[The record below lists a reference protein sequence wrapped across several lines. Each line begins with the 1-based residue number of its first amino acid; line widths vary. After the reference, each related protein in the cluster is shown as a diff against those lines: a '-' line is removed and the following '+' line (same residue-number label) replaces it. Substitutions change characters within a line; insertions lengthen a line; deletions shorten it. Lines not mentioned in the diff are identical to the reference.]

1 VPTPLRR
8 SLRHARR
15 WTFYLSAL
23 LLVGVALLVG
33 AASQLLPLVGSHPEH
48 VAAWLSERAG
58 RPVRFDKVETRW
70 TRRGPLLQFD
80 GLRIGE
86 PGQGVRIGRA
96 EVLVAM
102 YSGLLPGQPL
112 TELRLRGLSLTVQR
126 GDDGRW
132 SVRGLPPTE
141 QGGDPLDS
149 LQRLGELQVIGAR
162 VAIDAPSLGLP
173 RQTVPRADLRLRVDG
188 THLRA
193 GMRGWISTGA
203 PPLRL
208 ALDFDRHAGRGR
220 AWLEARPVDLAAWA
234 PLLRF
239 AGVSP
244 TAGQGR
250 ARLWLSLRDAR
261 VDAITGD
268 FDLYK
273 VGLSGAMPAG
283 QQPALPTLALG
294 RVETR
299 WRWQR
304 TATGWRL
311 DVPRLRIGDG
321 KQLHV
326 MDGIGIAGGQG
337 LAVLAGHADVSPLLA
352 VAGLSDRLP
361 PDTRRWIA
369 AAHPRLRLG
378 ALWLAGKGGGPMQVH
393 GRLEELAFDPAG
405 NAPGISGVHG
415 AFEGD
420 ADGFLM
426 GLTPDRPV
434 VLDWPRGFGVVHRVR
449 LSGTVVGWRQ
459 GAGWRIESPALRVQG
474 EGYAADMRGG
484 LWFQGD
490 GTRPWINLAARIDD
504 TPVPVAKKFWI
515 RSMMPAAAV
524 EWLDMALVDGTVS
537 GGQGLAVGDLDD
549 WPFTGHDGRFE
560 ASGHI
565 VDGRIRFQKDWPAM
579 ENLDAGVAFVGN
591 GFALSG
597 RSARLGQVGIQ
608 RVEAGIEDFGKGLLK
623 VRADGQADAAKF
635 VDLLRHSPL
644 HAEHA
649 DVLDHIQTSGDATAS
664 FAMDLPLD
672 NDPATAPRITGDIA
686 LRNARLA
693 DPRWQLA
700 FDNVNGKAGYGD
712 GGFVADRLQVTHL
725 GHPGQLSLRA
735 GDYVR
740 DARQAFEAELAAD
753 LPADT
758 LLDHAPELAWLK
770 PYLDGH
776 SAWTIGVTLPKTP
789 PLAAGAKPVAASIT
803 PPGHLHL
810 HSDLLGTA
818 MSLPAPLDKPASRPL
833 AVDVDSDLPLDGGQ
847 VDVVLGHV
855 LALRARSREGRTGVV
870 AVLGADRVD
879 RDPPAS
885 GWSAFGHADALD
897 ALGWIA
903 LASGR
908 SGSSGGDLPM
918 RVVDVRSDR
927 LQLFGGA
934 FADTRVQMR
943 PVAGGLSVEAS
954 GPNLQGHVAVPD
966 AVAQPVTA
974 HFQRAWWQPQPAL
987 PAASAPPLAAQVD
1000 DTDPAAIPPL
1010 AIDIDDL
1017 HLGQGQW
1024 GALSLRTR
1032 KTAGGLQVQRMTLR
1046 SPKQSLDIGGRWTGR
1061 GSAAGTQVLVS
1072 ADSRDLG
1079 QLSTDLGIGGQV
1091 RGGEGKLVFD
1101 ASWPGSPAAFQLG
1114 QLQGSLTVKA
1124 ENGQL
1129 LEVDPGAGRLLGLV
1143 SVGQLPRRMMLDFRD
1158 FFSKGLAF
1166 NQLSGSMQFGNG
1178 VARTDDLHIDGPA
1191 VKIAIH
1197 GSADLRAETFDQT
1210 VDVNPKSG
1218 NLLTVVGA
1226 VTGGPIGAA
1235 VGAAANAVLG
1245 KPLGEIGARSYHVTG
1260 PWTDP
1265 KVDVVER
1272 APATTPVPATP
1283 PVPASVRP

>member
-1 VPTPLRR
+1 MPTPLRR
-8 SLRHARR
+8 GLRHARR
-15 WTFYLSAL
+15 WSFYLSAL
-23 LLVGVALLVG
+23 LLIGVALLVG

-70 TRRGPLLQFD
+70 TRRGPLMQFD

-86 PGQGVRIGRA
+86 AGQGVRIGRA

-162 VAIDAPSLGLP
+162 ITVDAPALGLESL
-173 RQTVPRADLRLRVDG
+173 QVPRADLRLRVEG
-188 THLRA
+188 HRLRA
-193 GMRGWISTGA
+193 GARGWIGDA
-203 PPLRL
+203 APLRL
-208 ALDFDRHAGRGR
+208 ALDFDRRAGSGR
-220 AWLEARPVDLAAWA
+220 AWLDAQPLDLAAWA
-234 PLLRF
+234 PVLHL
-239 AGVSP
+239 AGIAP
-244 TAGQGR
+244 QAGQGR

-261 VDAITGD
+261 VESVTGD
-268 FDLYK
+268 FDLRR
-273 VGLSGAMPAG
+273 VALTGAMPAG
-283 QQPALPTLALG
+283 EPALPALALG
-294 RVETR
+294 SVETR
-299 WRWQR
+299 WRWRR
-304 TATGWRL
+304 TAEGWRL
-311 DVPRLRIGDG
+311 DVPRLRVGDAA
-321 KQLHV
+321 QRHV
-326 MDGIGIAGGQG
+326 MDGIGIAGGRRI
-337 LAVLAGHADVSPLLA
+337 AVLAGRADVSPLLA
-352 VAGLSDRLP
+352 VAGLSDRLQP
-361 PDTRRWIA
+361 ATRRWIA
-369 AAHPRLRLG
+369 AARPRLRLG
-378 ALWLAGKGGGPMQVH
+378 ALWLAGTAGGGPLQAH
-393 GRLEELAFDPAG
+393 GRLEELAFDPVG
-405 NAPGISGVHG
+405 NAPGVSGVHG

-459 GAGWRIESPALRVQG
+459 GAGWRVESPALRVQG

-490 GTRPWINLAARIDD
+490 GTRPWIDLAAKIDD

-524 EWLDMALVDGTVS
+524 EWLDMALVDGTIV

-549 WPFTGHDGRFE
+549 WPFIGRNGRFE
-560 ASGHI
+560 ASGRI
-565 VDGRIRFQKDWPAM
+565 VDGQIRFQKDWPAM

-591 GFALSG
+591 GFALGG
-597 RSARLGQVGIQ
+597 RGARLGQVGID
-608 RVEAGIEDFGKGLLK
+608 RVEAGIEDFGRGLLK
-623 VRADGQADAAKF
+623 VRAAGRADASRF
-635 VDLLRHSPL
+635 LELLRRSPL

-649 DVLDHIQTSGDATAS
+649 DVLDHLQAGGTAAAT

-672 NDPATAPRITGDIA
+672 SDPATSPRIAGSVE
-686 LRNARLA
+686 LRDARLA

-700 FDNVNGKAGYGD
+700 FDGVNGKAEYGD
-712 GGFVADRLQVTHL
+712 GGFGASQLQVNHL
-725 GHPGQLSLRA
+725 GRPGLLSLRA
-735 GDYVR
+735 GDRVR
-740 DARQAFEAELAAD
+740 DPKQAFEAELAAEM
-753 LPADT
+753 PAAD
-758 LLDHAPELAWLK
+758 LLDHAAELAWLK
-770 PYLDGH
+770 PYLDGR
-776 SAWTIGVTLPKTP
+776 SAWTVGVTLPKAAP
-789 PLAAGAKPVAASIT
+789 PAAAGKPMVPAAA

-810 HSDLLGTA
+810 HSDLVGTA
-818 MSLPAPLDKPASRPL
+818 LNLPAPLDKPAAQPL
-833 AVDVDSDLPLDGGQ
+833 AVSVDSDLPLDGGQ
-847 VDVVLGHV
+847 VDVVLGDV
-855 LALRARSREGRTGVV
+855 LALRARNRDGRTGVV

-885 GWSAFGHADALD
+885 GWSAFGHADELD

-908 SGSSGGDLPM
+908 AGGSGADDLPM

-927 LQLFGGA
+927 LRLFGGV

-943 PVAGGLSVEAS
+943 PGAGGLSVDAS
-954 GPNLQGHVAVPD
+954 GPNLQGHVSVPD
-966 AVAQPVTA
+966 AAAQPVTA
-974 HFQRAWWQPQPAL
+974 RFQRAWWQPPAGD
-987 PAASAPPLAAQVD
+987 SAPASSAQVQTSQAD
-1000 DTDPAAIPPL
+1000 DADPAAIPPL
-1010 AIDIDDL
+1010 AVDIDDL
-1017 HLGQGQW
+1017 RLGQGQW

-1061 GSAAGTQVLVS
+1061 GHAAATQVLVS

-1166 NQLSGSMQFGNG
+1166 NQLSGSMRFGNG

-1260 PWTDP
+1260 PWKDP

-1272 APATTPVPATP
+1272 EPAPSAAPPAPAQ
-1283 PVPASVRP
+1283 R